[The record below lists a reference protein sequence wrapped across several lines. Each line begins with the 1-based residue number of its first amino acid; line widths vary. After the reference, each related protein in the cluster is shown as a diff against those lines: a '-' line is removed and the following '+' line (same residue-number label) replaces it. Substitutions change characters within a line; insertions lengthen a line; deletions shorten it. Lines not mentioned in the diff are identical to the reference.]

1 MVDSALLGLDPGGL
15 ERIDRPVTIVTGD
28 ASDPVYQ
35 PIAASLIARI
45 PNARHRRLPGA
56 RHATPITDPRLFADA
71 VARSLRAAG
80 LFDPPPSGIA
90 SEETMP

>member
-15 ERIDRPVTIVTGD
+15 ERIDRPVTVVTGD

-45 PNARHRRLPGA
+45 PNARDIRLPGA
-56 RHATPITDPRLFADA
+56 HHATPITDPRLFADA
-71 VARSLRAAG
+71 VAGSLRAAG
-80 LFDPPPSGIA
+80 LFDQPPPSVVSQG
-90 SEETMP
+90 TMP